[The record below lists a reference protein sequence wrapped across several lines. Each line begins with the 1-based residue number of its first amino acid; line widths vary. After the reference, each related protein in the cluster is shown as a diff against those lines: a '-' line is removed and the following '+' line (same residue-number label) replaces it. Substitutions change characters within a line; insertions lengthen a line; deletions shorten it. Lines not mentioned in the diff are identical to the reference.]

1 MRRIVTAVG
10 NIDGSNTTFTLPG
23 TFTYQSGSVFI
34 IVNGITIPASH
45 DNGAIEVNNTTIQ
58 TKETLLTGDVLLI
71 SFDDGLVSDIGLDIS
86 ITGDVTDYKIDYNV
100 SRWSVSYNTNIF
112 RIG

>member
-23 TFTYQSGSVFI
+23 TYTYQPGSVFI

-45 DNGAIEVNNTTIQ
+45 DNGAVEVNSTTIQ

-71 SFDDGLVSDIGLDIS
+71 SFDDGQLADVGLDIR
-86 ITGDVTDYKIDYNV
+86 INADPTDYKITYNVNRYSLEYNV
-100 SRWSVSYNTNIF
+100 STF
-112 RIG
+112 RL